1 MAGVQVGV
9 GYVDIRP
16 DLSGFG
22 RQLRSEVT
30 RDITRTGDD
39 ASRSLKE
46 SFAGAAK
53 AAALSFGAAFAAVK
67 IKDFIGGAIQAASD
81 LNESV
86 TKVGVVFGDSAGKVE
101 AFAATAADSI
111 GQSKQQALEAT
122 GTFGNLFVAMGLGGG
137 AATDMSIGLVKLASD
152 LASFNN
158 VDPADALDALRSG
171 LVGETEPLRRFG
183 VNLNEATLKQKALE
197 LGLKTTGA
205 TLDPAVKAQAAYALI
220 LEQTTTAQGDFA
232 RTSGGL
238 ANQQRIMTAQWTDA
252 KAELG
257 DQLLPVM
264 VTFAKVIND
273 DVLPAL
279 KTLFLA
285 SDADATGW
293 AATLRDVIGDT
304 VGFILG
310 AFAELARGTANLIGG
325 IDALTP
331 GRFGKD
337 LAADLRLG
345 ADAMDEARV
354 KLHASTGELL
364 LWNAAADDAGS
375 AASRLAL
382 VTRGYLPD
390 LKEQTAGTK
399 DAAAAQRDSAKASRD
414 AGAAERDL
422 RHAKADLAQLL
433 KTGAVDEEKVADAR
447 ERLAEA
453 TRSAGHADRELAKAQ
468 KEYDQAAAAAA
479 ILGTDT
485 AAEKLADAKDNLAD
499 ATDTATSAHEREL
512 EAQKEL
518 KVAQAGDPEFQDK
531 LADAKDKVAD
541 AQDRVAT
548 TADKV
553 ATSTTAATTAQAGF
567 NQELGFTKD
576 QVKGILDVLNEDV
589 HGTFGQWLTAQGLGG
604 AGVQASGPL
613 FGEFRSAPGGAGP
626 PVSGPQPAF
635 TLPAFGNP
643 AGPAPVLGPT
653 APSTVTTTNNNVTV
667 NVPAPV
673 TNPDYLGKAIAWALN

>member
-22 RQLRSEVT
+22 RELRTQVT
-30 RDITRTGDD
+30 RDIAKTGDD
-39 ASRSLKE
+39 ASRSLKQ

-53 AAALSFGAAFAAVK
+53 GAAASFGAAFAAVK
-67 IKDFIGGAIQAASD
+67 LKDFIGGAIQAASD
-81 LNESV
+81 LSESAN
-86 TKVGVVFGDSAGKVE
+86 KVGVVFGDSAGKVK
-101 AFAATAADSI
+101 AFAETAADSI

-122 GTFGNLFVAMGLGGG
+122 GTFGNLFVSMGLGEN
-137 AATDMSIGLVKLASD
+137 AATDMSIGLVKLAAD
-152 LASFNN
+152 LGSFNN
-158 VDPADALDALRSG
+158 VDATTALDALRSG

-197 LGLKTTGA
+197 LGLRATGA

-232 RTSGGL
+232 RTSDGL
-238 ANQQRIMTAQWTDA
+238 ANQQKTLNAQWTNA

-257 DQLLPVM
+257 EGLLPVM
-264 VTFAKVIND
+264 VDFAKIIND
-273 DVLPAL
+273 EVLPAL
-279 KTLFLA
+279 KTLFLS

-293 AATLRDVIGDT
+293 AASLRDAIGDT

-310 AFAELARGTANLIGG
+310 AFAELARGVANVIGAIPIVG
-325 IDALTP
+325 E
-331 GRFGKD
+331 GVVSN
-337 LAADLRLG
+337 LREV
-345 ADAMDEARV
+345 ADAIDEARL

-364 LWNAAADDAGS
+364 QWNAAADSAEN

-399 DAAAAQRDSAKASRD
+399 DLAAAQREGAKASRD

-422 RHAKADLAQLL
+422 RRAKADLSKLEQQ
-433 KTGAVDEEKVADAR
+433 GAVDAEKVADAR

-453 TRSAGHADRELAKAQ
+453 TRSAGHADRELAKARR
-468 KEYDQAAAAAA
+468 EFNEAEAAFK

-485 AAEKLADAKDNLAD
+485 AADELADAKDNLAD
-499 ATDTATSAHEREL
+499 ATDSATSAHEREI

-518 KVAQAGDPEFQDK
+518 KAAQAGDPEFQDK

-541 AQDRVAT
+541 AQDKIAV
-548 TADKV
+548 TADKI
-553 ATSTTAATTAQAGF
+553 ATNATAAAKAQA
-567 NQELGFTKD
+567 ELNKELSFTKD
-576 QVKGILDVLNEDV
+576 QVKEIVDFLDDEIKPKTIGEWLAGGGLLGPSL
-589 HGTFGQWLTAQGLGG
+589 GT
-604 AGVQASGPL
+604 PL
-613 FGEFRSAPGGAGP
+613 VES
-626 PVSGPQPAF
+626 QPAF
-635 TLPAFGNP
+635 TLPAFGVP
-643 AGPAPVLGPT
+643 GGQTSPAPPPTPAPILGPP
-653 APSTVTTTNNNVTV
+653 APSSVTTTNNVTV

-673 TNPDYLGKAIAWALN
+673 TNPDYLGKSIAWALN